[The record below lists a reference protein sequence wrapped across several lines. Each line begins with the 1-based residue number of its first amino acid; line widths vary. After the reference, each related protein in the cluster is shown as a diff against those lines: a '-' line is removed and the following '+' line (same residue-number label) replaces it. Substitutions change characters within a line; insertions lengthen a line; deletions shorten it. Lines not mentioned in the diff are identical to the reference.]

1 MELAG
6 QATVPRVP
14 RAAGKRLDDDGFVMV
29 VLLVSMAVTAV
40 WMAAAL
46 PAWRQQ
52 AQREKEAELVFRGE
66 AIARAVYL
74 YRQENGQTLPPNI
87 DTLVAQRFLRKKYV
101 DPITGKDF
109 LPVAGAMA
117 APGGSFGAQQG
128 GIIGVRSTSND
139 PSIRVYNNQQT
150 YSQFA
155 FDFTLEQLRSGGGTP
170 SLGPMVPVPD
180 GRGRTGG
187 GVGNRRGGP
196 GGGLRGGGINGGSG
210 ARAGRGGIQQPD

>member
-1 MELAG
+1 
-6 QATVPRVP
+6 
-14 RAAGKRLDDDGFVMV
+14 LDDGGFVMV

-46 PAWRQQ
+46 PSWRQQ

-74 YRQENGQTLPPNI
+74 FRQENGQNLPPDI

-109 LPVAGAMA
+109 LPVAGAIA
-117 APGGSFGAQQG
+117 TSGGAFGAQQG

-139 PSIRVYNNQQT
+139 TSIRVYNNQQT
-150 YSQFA
+150 YSQWA
-155 FDFTLEQLRSGGGTP
+155 FDFTLEQLRSGGGLP
-170 SLGPMVPVPD
+170 SAGPQLP
-180 GRGRTGG
+180 GRG
-187 GVGNRRGGP
+187 GVGGDTGRPGRGGP
-196 GGGLRGGGINGGSG
+196 GGGLRGGGGFGGG
-210 ARAGRGGIQQPD
+210 GGRAGRGGIQRPD